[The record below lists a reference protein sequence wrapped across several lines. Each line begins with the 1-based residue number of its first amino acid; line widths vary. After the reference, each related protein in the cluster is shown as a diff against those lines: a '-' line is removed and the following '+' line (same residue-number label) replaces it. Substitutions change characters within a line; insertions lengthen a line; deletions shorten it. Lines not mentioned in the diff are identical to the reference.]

1 MKRGLIAGSV
11 SLLALLLVAPG
22 AQAAVARK
30 PKANR
35 YSFHFATGFSGFT
48 GTFSGK
54 IFKRQG
60 RGRVV
65 ANGILR
71 VDQLDFPGGPTN
83 CSSSGPRGWSAF
95 TT

>member
-1 MKRGLIAGSV
+1 MVSV
-11 SLLALLLVAPG
+11 ETEKMPLSCTNSPGRAAPSDSHHHHPDSVNVTK
-22 AQAAVARK
+22 QPPPVARK

-60 RGRVV
+60 
-65 ANGILR
+65 
-71 VDQLDFPGGPTN
+71 GG
-83 CSSSGPRGWSAF
+83 GWSP
-95 TT
+95 TGS